1 MRLGRAR
8 LTLVRRNAVL
18 DKLRK
23 AAKARGLDF
32 EVFELTRHSAV
43 RIGSTTRTLG
53 RHSEVDD
60 LTARKFFDQFAD
72 EFGGKGWWR

>member
-1 MRLGRAR
+1 MK
-8 LTLVRRNAVL
+8 RNAVL
-18 DKLRK
+18 AKLRK

-32 EVFELTRHSAV
+32 EVFELSRHSAV
-43 RIGSTTRTLG
+43 RVGSTTKTLG
-53 RHSEVDD
+53 RHGEVDD

>member
-1 MRLGRAR
+1 MKL
-8 LTLVRRNAVL
+8 NAVL

-53 RHSEVDD
+53 GHSEVDD
-60 LTARKFFDQFAD
+60 LTARKFFDKFAD